1 MVLTM
6 PLYVEFAFYAKW
18 PKPVKALLDF
28 IDTLPPHHAT
38 PELRIDCPDD
48 EKFSIMEQIANRVS
62 KKTAST
68 NVTLI
73 DGVRVRSD
81 NGWWFSACLKH

>member
-1 MVLTM
+1 M
-6 PLYVEFAFYAKW
+6 P
-18 PKPVKALLDF
+18 
-28 IDTLPPHHAT
+28 HQ
-38 PELRIDCPDD
+38 ELRIDCPDD
-48 EKFSIMEQIANRVS
+48 EKFSIMEQIANHVS

-81 NGWWFSACLKH
+81 NGWWLLRASNTEAARSPC